1 MPSGFRLEVNDYKFN
16 KMLTKLKQ
24 TVDETS
30 ATVDREL
37 AASGEDMVRS
47 AKNILAGIVVNY
59 NGKPYRGVDT
69 GRLLNSISFKKDQF
83 LSYQFVAQ
91 IDYAA
96 YIEFGTG
103 RQGFKLPEKPSWV
116 KLADKFK
123 GNGIKNINMPPRPYM
138 RPSILAYWPIYQK
151 RVRDFLRKKR
161 QA

>member
-1 MPSGFRLEVNDYKFN
+1 MPSGFKLTVNDYKFN

-37 AASGEDMVRS
+37 AATGEDMVRS
-47 AKNILAGIVVNY
+47 AKNILSS
-59 NGKPYRGVDT
+59 RGAVDT

-91 IDYAA
+91 TDYAA

-103 RQGFKLPEKPSWV
+103 KLFINPEKQGWV
-116 KLADKFK
+116 ELAAKYK
-123 GNGIKNINMPPRPYM
+123 GRGIKKVNLPPRPYM
-138 RPSILAYWPIYQK
+138 RPSILAYWPVYQK
-151 RVRDFLRKKR
+151 RVRDYLKKKR

>member
-47 AKNILAGIVVNY
+47 AKNILSSKGA
-59 NGKPYRGVDT
+59 VDT

-91 IDYAA
+91 TDYAA

-103 RQGFKLPEKPSWV
+103 NLFVNPERQGWV
-116 KLADKFK
+116 DLAAKYK
-123 GNGIKNINMPPRPYM
+123 GKGIKKVNLPPRPYM

-161 QA
+161 EA

>member
-91 IDYAA
+91 TNYAA

-103 RQGFKLPEKPSWV
+103 QGFIKPERDSWIQ
-116 KLADKFK
+116 LANKFR
-123 GNGIKNINMPPRPYM
+123 GNSIKQISLPPRPYM

>member
-1 MPSGFRLEVNDYKFN
+1 MPSGFRLEVNEYKFN

-30 ATVDREL
+30 AMVDREL

-47 AKNILAGIVVNY
+47 AKNILSS
-59 NGKPYRGVDT
+59 RGAVDT

-91 IDYAA
+91 TDYAV

-103 RQGFKLPEKPSWV
+103 NLFVNPERQGWV
-116 KLADKFK
+116 DLAAKYK
-123 GNGIKNINMPPRPYM
+123 GKGIKKVNLPPRPYM

>member
-16 KMLTKLKQ
+16 RMLTKLKQ

-47 AKNILAGIVVNY
+47 AKNILSS
-59 NGKPYRGVDT
+59 RGAVKS

-91 IDYAA
+91 TDYAA

-103 RQGFKLPEKPSWV
+103 NLFVNPERQGWV
-116 KLADKFK
+116 DLAAKYK
-123 GNGIKNINMPPRPYM
+123 GKGIKKVNLPPRPYM

>member
-1 MPSGFRLEVNDYKFN
+1 MASGFRLEVNDYKFN
-16 KMLTKLKQ
+16 KMLTKYKQ
-24 TVDETS
+24 TVNEIS
-30 ATVDREL
+30 ATMDREL

-47 AKNILAGIVVNY
+47 TKNLVSSQGA
-59 NGKPYRGVDT
+59 VDT

-91 IDYAA
+91 TDYAA

-103 RQGFKLPEKPSWV
+103 NRFITPENNKWA
-116 KLADKFK
+116 KLAGLFRGK
-123 GNGIKNINMPPRPYM
+123 GIRQVNLPPRPYM

-151 RVRDFLRKKR
+151 RVREFLRKKK

>member
-47 AKNILAGIVVNY
+47 AKNILSS
-59 NGKPYRGVDT
+59 RGAVDT

-91 IDYAA
+91 TDYAA

-103 RQGFKLPEKPSWV
+103 NLFVNPERQGWV
-116 KLADKFK
+116 DLAAKYK
-123 GNGIKNINMPPRPYM
+123 GKGIKKINLPPRPYM

-161 QA
+161 EA

>member
-1 MPSGFRLEVNDYKFN
+1 MPSGFRLEVNEYKFN

-37 AASGEDMVRS
+37 AASGDDMVRS
-47 AKNILAGIVVNY
+47 AKNILSS
-59 NGKPYRGVDT
+59 RGAVDT

-91 IDYAA
+91 TDYAA

-103 RQGFKLPEKPSWV
+103 REGFKMPETPQWV
-116 KLADKFK
+116 ELASKYK
-123 GNGIKNINMPPRPYM
+123 GKGLRNVNMLPRPYM

>member
-37 AASGEDMVRS
+37 AATGEDMVRS
-47 AKNILAGIVVNY
+47 AKNILSS
-59 NGKPYRGVDT
+59 RGAVDT

-91 IDYAA
+91 TDYAA

-103 RQGFKLPEKPSWV
+103 NLFVNPERQGWV
-116 KLADKFK
+116 DLAAKYK
-123 GNGIKNINMPPRPYM
+123 GKGIKKVNLPPRPYM

-161 QA
+161 EA

>member
-47 AKNILAGIVVNY
+47 AKNILSS
-59 NGKPYRGVDT
+59 RGAVDT

-91 IDYAA
+91 TDYAA

-103 RQGFKLPEKPSWV
+103 QGFIKPERDSWIQ
-116 KLADKFK
+116 LANKFR
-123 GNGIKNINMPPRPYM
+123 GNSIKQISLPPRPYM

>member
-47 AKNILAGIVVNY
+47 AKNILSS
-59 NGKPYRGVDT
+59 RGAVDT

-91 IDYAA
+91 TDYAA

-103 RQGFKLPEKPSWV
+103 NLFVNPERQGWV
-116 KLADKFK
+116 DLAAKYK
-123 GNGIKNINMPPRPYM
+123 GKGIKKVNLPPRPYM

>member
-16 KMLTKLKQ
+16 RMLTKLKQ

-47 AKNILAGIVVNY
+47 AKNILSS
-59 NGKPYRGVDT
+59 RGAVDT

-91 IDYAA
+91 TDYAA

-103 RQGFKLPEKPSWV
+103 DLFVNPEKQGWV
-116 KLADKFK
+116 QLAEQFK
-123 GNGIKNINMPPRPYM
+123 GKNIKKVNLPPRPYM

>member
-1 MPSGFRLEVNDYKFN
+1 MPSGFRLEVNEYKFN

-47 AKNILAGIVVNY
+47 AKNILSS
-59 NGKPYRGVDT
+59 RGAVDT

-91 IDYAA
+91 TDYAA

-103 RQGFKLPEKPSWV
+103 NLFVNPERQGWV
-116 KLADKFK
+116 DLAAKYK
-123 GNGIKNINMPPRPYM
+123 GKGIKKINLPPRPYM

>member
-37 AASGEDMVRS
+37 AATGEDMVRS
-47 AKNILAGIVVNY
+47 AKNILSS
-59 NGKPYRGVDT
+59 RGAVDT

-91 IDYAA
+91 TDYAA

-103 RQGFKLPEKPSWV
+103 NLFVNPERQGWV
-116 KLADKFK
+116 DLAAKYK
-123 GNGIKNINMPPRPYM
+123 GKGIKKVNLPPRPYM

>member
-47 AKNILAGIVVNY
+47 AKNILSS
-59 NGKPYRGVDT
+59 RGAVDT

-91 IDYAA
+91 TDYAA

-103 RQGFKLPEKPSWV
+103 NLFVNPERQGWV
-116 KLADKFK
+116 DLAAKYK
-123 GNGIKNINMPPRPYM
+123 GKGIKKVNLPPRPYM

-161 QA
+161 EA

>member
-16 KMLTKLKQ
+16 RMLTKLKQ

-47 AKNILAGIVVNY
+47 AKNILSS
-59 NGKPYRGVDT
+59 RGAVDT

-91 IDYAA
+91 TDYAA

-103 RQGFKLPEKPSWV
+103 NLFVNPERQGWV
-116 KLADKFK
+116 DLAAKYK
-123 GNGIKNINMPPRPYM
+123 GKGIKKVNLPPRPYM

-161 QA
+161 EA

>member
-1 MPSGFRLEVNDYKFN
+1 MPSGFKLTVNDYKFN

-37 AASGEDMVRS
+37 AATGEDMVRS
-47 AKNILAGIVVNY
+47 AKNILSGIVLNY

-69 GRLLNSISFKKDQF
+69 GRLLNSISFRKDQF

-91 IDYAA
+91 TDYAA

-103 RQGFKLPEKPSWV
+103 KGFIKPEKDSWI
-116 KLADKFK
+116 KLANNFK
-123 GNGIKNINMPPRPYM
+123 GNSIKQINLPPRPYM
-138 RPSILAYWPIYQK
+138 RPSILAYWPVYQK

>member
-16 KMLTKLKQ
+16 RMLTKLKQ

-47 AKNILAGIVVNY
+47 AKNILSS
-59 NGKPYRGVDT
+59 RGAVDT

-91 IDYAA
+91 TDYAA

-103 RQGFKLPEKPSWV
+103 NLFVNPERQGWV
-116 KLADKFK
+116 DLAAKYK
-123 GNGIKNINMPPRPYM
+123 GKGIKKVNLPPRPYM